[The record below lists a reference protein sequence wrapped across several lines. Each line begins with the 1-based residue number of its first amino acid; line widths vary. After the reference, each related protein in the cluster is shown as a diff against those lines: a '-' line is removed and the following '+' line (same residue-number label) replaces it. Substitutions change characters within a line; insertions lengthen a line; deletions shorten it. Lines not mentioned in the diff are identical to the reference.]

1 MAKDD
6 AIFDFPDSTRWEPWG
21 CLIPLVHLIK
31 STVKYFQILFQW
43 KKLETRG
50 DLSFKKPNDKN
61 YCFYWFE
68 G

>member
-43 KKLETRG
+43 KKLETRE
-50 DLSFKKPNDKN
+50 DLSFK
-61 YCFYWFE
+61 
-68 G
+68 